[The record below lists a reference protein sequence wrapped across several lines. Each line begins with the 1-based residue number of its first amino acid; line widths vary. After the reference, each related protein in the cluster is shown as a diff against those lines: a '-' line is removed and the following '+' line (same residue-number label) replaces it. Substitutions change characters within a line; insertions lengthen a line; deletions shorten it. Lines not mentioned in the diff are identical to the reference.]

1 MTRPPP
7 ISARPIGDFARPRL
21 VCGQVRGHIA
31 HMSKLPT
38 VPNPDLDRAIAELA
52 RAYRRANGPVIGL
65 MQRFVG
71 TLESQ
76 MNRLP
81 PQVRAQMER
90 AIVAVLTQAH
100 SLAGHS
106 ERGPQLGRTVVMAAA
121 MTTGAAGG
129 AGGLASSLVEL
140 PITITVFLHAIRAEA
155 RSAGF
160 DPGSDGIRAA
170 CLEVFS
176 DASPLRQDDGMNTAF
191 LSARLA
197 LTGPAVHKIIATVA
211 PRLALVLGQK
221 LAAQTVPI
229 LGAATGAAIN
239 AAYLSYYREIARI
252 RFALMRLAQS
262 HGGEAV
268 AKAFESACTPKITK
282 AR

>member
-1 MTRPPP
+1 
-7 ISARPIGDFARPRL
+7 
-21 VCGQVRGHIA
+21 
-31 HMSKLPT
+31 MSNLPT
-38 VPNPDLDRAIAELA
+38 APKPDLNREIADLA
-52 RAYRRANGPVIGL
+52 SAYRRANGPVITV
-65 MQRFVG
+65 MQRFGG

-76 MNRLP
+76 INRLP
-81 PQVRAQMER
+81 PQFRAQMER
-90 AIVAVLTQAH
+90 AIVAALTRAH
-100 SLAGHS
+100 VLAGHT
-106 ERGPQLGRTVVMAAA
+106 EKGPHLGRGGVMAAA
-121 MTTGAAGG
+121 MATGAAGG
-129 AGGLASSLVEL
+129 AGGLASSMMEL
-140 PITITVFLHAIRAEA
+140 PVTITVFLHAIRAEA

-160 DPGSDGIRAA
+160 DPDSDGIRAA

-197 LTGPAVHKIIATVA
+197 LTGPAVHKVIATVA

-221 LAAQTVPI
+221 LAAQTVPV
-229 LGAATGAAIN
+229 LGAASGAAIN
-239 AAYLSYYREIARI
+239 AAYVSYYTEIARI

-268 AKAFESACTPKITK
+268 AQAFEAACAPKITK